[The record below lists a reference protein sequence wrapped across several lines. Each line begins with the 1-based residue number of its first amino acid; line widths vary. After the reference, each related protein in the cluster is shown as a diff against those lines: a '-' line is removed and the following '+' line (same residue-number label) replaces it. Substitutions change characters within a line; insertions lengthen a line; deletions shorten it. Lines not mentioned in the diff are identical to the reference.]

1 MAIKK
6 TGSKTAAYNLVFC
19 PWTGHGLNDHMAYC
33 FARVT

>member
-33 FARVT
+33 VARFT